1 MDAPTDDQRVGG
13 ACHEANDEAQRQRRP
28 SMTRRKRLRLSR
40 GIIAALILL
49 VVSAATAQ
57 DRIPP
62 VSVRDAIKNVALD
75 PTTYAPAIVAWE
87 AMRLDWRSSQVFF
100 ERGWVEQNPRFTIS
114 GRAGDIAIPYA
125 AGNRLIL
132 KDAFANLRVPL
143 VHNVSERVVE
153 HLLQTRYPNHRRLL
167 RAAGWTERLTMA
179 SILSY
184 RRSAEHSLPAVEGQR
199 APRPTTRL

>member
-1 MDAPTDDQRVGG
+1 MDAPTDDLRVYG
-13 ACHEANDEAQRQRRP
+13 ASHEADDEARRQRRP
-28 SMTRRKRLRLSR
+28 SITRGTRLWLSR
-40 GIIAALILL
+40 GLIAALILL

-57 DRIPP
+57 DRTPP
-62 VSVRDAIKNVALD
+62 VSVRDVIRNVALD

-100 ERGWVEQNPRFTIS
+100 ERGWIEQNPRFTVS

-125 AGNRLIL
+125 AGNRLIV

-143 VHNVSERVVE
+143 VNNVSERVVE
-153 HLLQTRYPNHRRLL
+153 RLLQTRYPNHRRLL
-167 RAAGWTERLTMA
+167 RAAGWAERLTMA

-184 RRSAEHSLPAVEGQR
+184 RRSAEHFRQWKDNERR
-199 APRPTTRL
+199 AQQLGFK